1 MELVY
6 IALFAIWSYLC
17 YYIGK
22 RLEKAKQDEKRI
34 NDSKIADSI
43 IRKAEK
49 EFEEKYKKSLHRK

>member
-22 RLEKAKQDEKRI
+22 RLEKAKQDEKGL
-34 NDSKIADSI
+34 NDIRNAYDARNNADI
-43 IRKAEK
+43 DELRK
-49 EFEEKYKKSLHRK
+49 KYKRDSV